1 MRKSITCI
9 LLTVLLLSCTKEL
22 YYERPATTD
31 VDTEPRLQER
41 TIILHQAGTL
51 SDSIASNERNSIVS
65 LTLCGPI
72 NSDDLRLIRE
82 MAGANLYGSQTEG
95 CLQTLDCSGAE
106 FQEGGSPFFIYQSDN
121 GDEPCIVKGNIVPR
135 YAFGYCFRLKHVIL
149 PSAVTTI
156 SSQGFY
162 HCDSLLSV
170 QIPNTVST
178 IQRSAF
184 CYCAQLDSVVIPDKV
199 TQIDEYVFYGC
210 ESLTYLVLPQDI
222 KRIGYGAFYGC
233 KKLPTIGRLPA
244 VTYIDSYAFY
254 NCAELKDIRF
264 PATQKEVPYAT
275 FANCKNLRSF
285 DFTNIRCVRD
295 YAFSGCGL
303 TDVRFHE
310 GLDSIG
316 NYAFGTS
323 SSPMPRDRK
332 AVSNELNFPSSL
344 KYLGAGAFRGSFIN
358 KLIINSDIEQGDDY
372 STLGAFDNCDS
383 LRDVIVSEGCQFLHV
398 SFSGKSLQNVQLP
411 STLKALG
418 NDRTSGD
425 FIFSFCT
432 SLKTIKLPSSIT
444 YIGDGSFYN
453 CTALESVAMPKNLK
467 KIGYNAFGECSALKA
482 IDLPDGLQVIE
493 GMAFHDCTALREV
506 TIPNSVDSIG
516 KSLFD
521 GCTSL
526 EEVRLL
532 APIKQ
537 LRDYTFRSCTSIKE
551 ITLPATLYEL
561 GVGTFYG
568 CSALKRVEM
577 PPALTTIMNMC
588 FFQCTSLAA
597 VDLPTSL
604 RTLGDDTFAHCGNLT
619 SIVLP
624 EGVTALPNEVFY
636 NCRAL
641 KTIYLPS
648 TLTQLKSRCFA
659 MCIHLSE
666 ITIDAIVP
674 PETDATAFQDVP
686 MDSVTLHTPMSAI
699 DAYKVAPIWS
709 KFGQI
714 R

>member
-1 MRKSITCI
+1 M
-9 LLTVLLLSCTKEL
+9 LAVLLLSCTKEL
-22 YYERPATTD
+22 YYERPATTED
-31 VDTEPRLQER
+31 KTESRVQER
-41 TIILHQAGTL
+41 IITLHQAGTL
-51 SDSIASNERNSIVS
+51 SDSITSNERNLIVS
-65 LTLCGPI
+65 LTLSGPI

-82 MAGANLYGSQTEG
+82 MAGADLYGNKTEG

-121 GDEPCIVKGNIVPR
+121 GDEPCIVKGNNVPR
-135 YAFGYCFRLKHVIL
+135 FAFGYCVRLKHVLL
-149 PSAVTTI
+149 PSAVTII

-162 HCDSLLSV
+162 HCDSLRSV

-184 CYCAQLDSVVIPDKV
+184 CYCAQLDSVMIPDKI
-199 TQIDEYVFYGC
+199 TQIDEYVFRDC
-210 ESLTYLVLPQDI
+210 ESLTYLVLPQNI
-222 KRIGYGAFYGC
+222 KRIGYAAFYGC
-233 KKLPTIGRLPA
+233 KKLSTIGNLPT
-244 VTYIDSYAFY
+244 VSYIDRYAFY
-254 NCAELKDIRF
+254 NCAELKTISF
-264 PATQKEVPYAT
+264 PVTQTEVPYAT
-275 FANCKNLRSF
+275 FYGCKNLRSF

-303 TDVRFHE
+303 TDVLFHE
-310 GLDSIG
+310 GIDSIG

-323 SSPMPRDRK
+323 SLAMARDRK
-332 AVSNELNFPSSL
+332 AVSNELNLPSSL
-344 KYLGAGAFRGSFIN
+344 RYLGAGAFRGSFIN
-358 KLIINSDIEQGDDY
+358 KLIINSNIEQGNN
-372 STLGAFDNCDS
+372 STMMGAFDNCDS
-383 LRDVIVSEGCQFLHV
+383 LRDVIVSEGCQFLRV

-418 NDRTSGD
+418 EDNLTAVNY
-425 FIFSFCT
+425 IFSYCT

-444 YIGDGSFYN
+444 YIGDGSFRK

-516 KSLFD
+516 QNLFD

-532 APIKQ
+532 ASIKE
-537 LRDYTFRSCTSIKE
+537 LDNYTFRSCTSIKE
-551 ITLPATLYEL
+551 ITLPTTLCEL
-561 GVGTFYG
+561 GVGAFYG

-577 PPALTTIMNMC
+577 PSALTTIMNMC

-597 VDLPTSL
+597 IDLPPSL
-604 RTLGDDTFAHCGNLT
+604 RTLGDDAFAHCGNLT
-619 SIVLP
+619 SIVVP
-624 EGVTALPNEVFY
+624 EGITALPNEAFY
-636 NCRAL
+636 NCRAM
-641 KTIYLPS
+641 KTIHLPS
-648 TLTQLKSRCFA
+648 TLKQLKSRCFA

-666 ITIDAIVP
+666 ITIDAAIP
-674 PETDATAFQDVP
+674 PEADATAFQDVLL
-686 MDSVTLHTPMSAI
+686 DNVTLRPPMSAI
-699 DAYKVAPIWS
+699 DAYRVAPVWN

-714 R
+714 M

>member
-1 MRKSITCI
+1 MRKSIIFI
-9 LLTVLLLSCTKEL
+9 LLAVLLLSCTKEL
-22 YYERPATTD
+22 YYERPATTG
-31 VDTEPRLQER
+31 VDTELRLER
-41 TIILHQAGTL
+41 TITLHQAGTL
-51 SDSIASNERNSIVS
+51 SDSIASNERDFIVS
-65 LTLCGPI
+65 LTLSGPI

-82 MAGANLYGSQTEG
+82 MAGADLYGNKTEG

-121 GDEPCIVKGNIVPR
+121 GDEPCIVKGNTVPR
-135 YAFGYCFRLKHVIL
+135 YAFGYCVRLKHVVL

-184 CYCAQLDSVVIPDKV
+184 CYCAQLDSVVISDRI

-210 ESLTYLVLPQDI
+210 ERLAYLVLPQDI
-222 KRIGYGAFYGC
+222 KRIGYAAFYGC

-254 NCAELKDIRF
+254 NCAELKEISF
-264 PATQKEVPYAT
+264 PATQTEVPYAT

-285 DFTNIRCVRD
+285 DFTNIRRIRD

-323 SSPMPRDRK
+323 SLAMVRDWK
-332 AVSNELNFPSSL
+332 AVSNELNLPSSL
-344 KYLGAGAFRGSFIN
+344 RYLGSGAFRGSFIN
-358 KLIINSDIEQGDDY
+358 KLIINSDIEQGNN
-372 STLGAFDNCDS
+372 STMMGAFDKCDS
-383 LRDVIVSEGCQFLHV
+383 LRDVIVSEGCQFLRV

-418 NDRTSGD
+418 EDDLTAVNY
-425 FIFSFCT
+425 IFSNCT
-432 SLKTIKLPSSIT
+432 SLKIIKLPSSIT
-444 YIGDGSFYN
+444 YIGNGSFRK

-467 KIGYNAFGECSALKA
+467 KIGYNAFGECSALKV
-482 IDLPDGLQVIE
+482 IDLPDSLQVIE
-493 GMAFHDCTALREV
+493 GVAFHDCTALQEI

-516 KSLFD
+516 ESLFD

-532 APIKQ
+532 APLKQ
-537 LRDYTFRSCTSIKE
+537 LGDYTFRSCTSLKE

-577 PPALTTIMNMC
+577 PLVLTTIMNMC
-588 FFQCTSLAA
+588 FFQCTSLES

-604 RTLGDDTFAHCGNLT
+604 RTLGDDAFAHCGNLT
-619 SIVLP
+619 SIIVP
-624 EGVTALPNEVFY
+624 EGVTALPNEAFY

-641 KTIYLPS
+641 KTIHLPS
-648 TLTQLKSRCFA
+648 TLKQLKSRCFA

-666 ITIDAIVP
+666 LTIDAIVP
-674 PETDATAFQDVP
+674 PEADATSFQDVP
-686 MDSVTLHTPMSAI
+686 LGSVTLHTPMSAI
-699 DAYKVAPIWS
+699 DAYKAASIWN